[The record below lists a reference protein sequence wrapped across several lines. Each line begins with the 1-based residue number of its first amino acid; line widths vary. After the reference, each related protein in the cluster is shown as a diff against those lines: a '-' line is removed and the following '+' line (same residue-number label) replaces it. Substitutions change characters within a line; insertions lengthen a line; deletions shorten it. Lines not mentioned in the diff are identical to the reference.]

1 MPEFLNDCGM
11 EHLLKPAKD
20 CGKQPFAK
28 PLGLG
33 DCLLQCSSAPV
44 NSSLLTRAS
53 SREGKK

>member
-11 EHLLKPAKD
+11 ECLLKPAKD

-33 DCLLQCSSAPV
+33 DCLLVFICPSELISSYP
-44 NSSLLTRAS
+44 SIFQ
-53 SREGKK
+53 GG